1 MGNTKEEIL
10 LVSLHLFAQ
19 DGYEAVSVSQI
30 AGELG
35 ITKGALYR
43 HYQSKRDI
51 FDHILACME
60 QGAGEQAESHDMPQE
75 RKEDAPETY
84 QELSF
89 VDFMAYSQ
97 SMFAYWTEDDFAS
110 SFRKM
115 LTLEQFR
122 NAEMQELYQ
131 QYLVSGPVAYVKD
144 LFESMKFDSVL
155 EKAVQFYATM
165 FFFYSMYDWAEDKE
179 QVKLE
184 FETSLRKIAEELYE
198 NEQAVEEKVTERN
211 GK

>member
-51 FDHILACME
+51 FDHIIARME
-60 QGAGEQAESHDMPQE
+60 QGDGEQAESHDMPQE

-89 VDFMAYSQ
+89 VDFMAYSR

-144 LFESMKFDSVL
+144 LFESMKFDSAL

-165 FFFYSMYDWAEDKE
+165 FFFYSMYDGAEDKE

>member
-51 FDHILACME
+51 FDHILARME
-60 QGAGEQAESHDMPQE
+60 QGDGEQAESHDMPQE

-89 VDFMAYSQ
+89 ADFMVYSR

-144 LFESMKFDSVL
+144 LFESMKFDSAL
-155 EKAVQFYATM
+155 ERSVQFYATM
-165 FFFYSMYDWAEDKE
+165 FFFYSMYDGAEDKE

>member
-30 AGELG
+30 AEELG

-60 QGAGEQAESHDMPQE
+60 QGDGEQAESHDMPQE

-144 LFESMKFDSVL
+144 LFESMKFDSAL

-165 FFFYSMYDWAEDKE
+165 FFFYSMYDGAEDKE

>member
-1 MGNTKEEIL
+1 MENTKEEIL

-51 FDHILACME
+51 FDHILARME
-60 QGAGEQAESHDMPQE
+60 QGDGKQAESHDMPQE
-75 RKEDAPETY
+75 RKEDASETY

-89 VDFMAYSQ
+89 ADFMAYSR

-144 LFESMKFDSVL
+144 LFESMKFDSAL

-165 FFFYSMYDWAEDKE
+165 FFFYSMYDGAEDKE

>member
-19 DGYEAVSVSQI
+19 DGYEAVSVSHI

-60 QGAGEQAESHDMPQE
+60 QGDGEQAESHDMPQE

-144 LFESMKFDSVL
+144 LFESMKFDSAL

-165 FFFYSMYDWAEDKE
+165 FFFYSMYDGAEDKE

>member
-1 MGNTKEEIL
+1 MENTKEEIL

-51 FDHILACME
+51 FEHILARME
-60 QGAGEQAESHDMPQE
+60 QGDGEQAESHDMPQE

-89 VDFMAYSQ
+89 VDFMEYSR

-144 LFESMKFDSVL
+144 LFESMKFDSAL

-165 FFFYSMYDWAEDKE
+165 FFFYSMYDGAEDKE

>member
-51 FDHILACME
+51 FDHILAYME
-60 QGAGEQAESHDMPQE
+60 QGDGEQAESHDMPQE

-144 LFESMKFDSVL
+144 LFESMKFDSAL

-165 FFFYSMYDWAEDKE
+165 FFFYSMYDGAEDKE

-184 FETSLRKIAEELYE
+184 FETSLRKIAEGLYE

>member
-60 QGAGEQAESHDMPQE
+60 QGDGEQAESHDMPQE

-97 SMFAYWTEDDFAS
+97 SMFAYWTENDFAS

-144 LFESMKFDSVL
+144 LFESMKFDSAL

-165 FFFYSMYDWAEDKE
+165 FFFYSMYDGAEDKE

>member
-60 QGAGEQAESHDMPQE
+60 QGDGEQTESHDMPQE

-144 LFESMKFDSVL
+144 LFESMKFDSAL

-165 FFFYSMYDWAEDKE
+165 FFFYSMYDGAEDKE

>member
-51 FDHILACME
+51 FDYILACME
-60 QGAGEQAESHDMPQE
+60 QGDGEQAESHDMPQE

-144 LFESMKFDSVL
+144 LFESMKFDSAL

-165 FFFYSMYDWAEDKE
+165 FFFYSMYDGAEDKE

-184 FETSLRKIAEELYE
+184 FETSLRKIAEGLYE

>member
-1 MGNTKEEIL
+1 
-10 LVSLHLFAQ
+10 
-19 DGYEAVSVSQI
+19 
-30 AGELG
+30 
-35 ITKGALYR
+35 
-43 HYQSKRDI
+43 
-51 FDHILACME
+51 
-60 QGAGEQAESHDMPQE
+60 MPPE

-144 LFESMKFDSVL
+144 LFESMKFDSAL

-165 FFFYSMYDWAEDKE
+165 FFFYSMYDGAEDKE